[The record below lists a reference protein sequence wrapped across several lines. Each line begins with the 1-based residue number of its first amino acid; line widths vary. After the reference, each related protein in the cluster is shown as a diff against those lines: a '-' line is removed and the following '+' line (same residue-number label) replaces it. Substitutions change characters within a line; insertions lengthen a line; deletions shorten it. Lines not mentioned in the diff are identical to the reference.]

1 MRLRRLTPILL
12 LAAVAVVQLTGG
24 HSTEKLTNA
33 WQQTKS
39 YVAAKVS
46 SGDAAVPVNGAHMG
60 DSAAA
65 AGEATQIGGMP
76 SAPEVPS
83 ACASDLP
90 NGAAPAFDNPAVK
103 AHLTLLCSK
112 ALLIGYFGPTRT
124 GLWSAT
130 YLTPE
135 RIDQARTMKRVNS
148 FHTDDRVTDGPQLS
162 DYVHSGYDRGHISP
176 SGDQPT
182 AETQNDSF
190 TLANM
195 APQNPGLNRGP
206 WEKLE
211 EATRT
216 RAKKGPI
223 YVITGV
229 RFLGKDIGFLKGRVG
244 IPSTYY
250 KLIYDPAS
258 REGVV
263 YEAPNVEGG
272 VPKPYSVFAWEQQ
285 AGEHFGLGVVAPM
298 SLTIHSGS
306 RY

>member
-1 MRLRRLTPILL
+1 MRFRRLTPIFL
-12 LAAVAVVQLTGG
+12 LAAIAAVQFAGG
-24 HSTEKLTNA
+24 RSSERFTDYWHH
-33 WQQTKS
+33 TKN
-39 YVAAKVS
+39 YVS
-46 SGDAAVPVNGAHMG
+46 SKISPHNQTQQVSGDGMSASAGGA
-60 DSAAA
+60 S
-65 AGEATQIGGMP
+65 
-76 SAPEVPS
+76 PEVPS
-83 ACASDLP
+83 DCLADLP
-90 NGAAPAFDNPAVK
+90 NEHAPSFDNPAVK
-103 AHLTLLCSK
+103 VHLTLLCSK

-135 RIDQARTMKRVNS
+135 RIDQTRTMKRVNS
-148 FHTDDRVTDGPQLS
+148 FHADNRVADGPSLA

-211 EATRT
+211 EAVRT
-216 RAKKGPI
+216 RAKIGPI

-229 RFLGKDIGFLKGRVG
+229 RFLGKDIGFLHGRVG

-250 KLIYDPAS
+250 KMIYDPNS
-258 REGVV
+258 HEGVV

-272 VPKPYSVFAWEQQ
+272 VPQPYSLFSWEQQ
-285 AGEHFGLGVVAPM
+285 AGEHFGLGPVAALN
-298 SLTIHSGS
+298 LTIHNGS